1 MASCVPNFSTMKATT
16 RPMKNTATL
25 AIEIVVPVMLLE
37 IPGNPRTIASTMI
50 STMTLATSR
59 MKAGIIGVK
68 GPHVPEAALLVLE
81 SVMVYFSET
90 TVLW

>member
-1 MASCVPNFSTMKATT
+1 
-16 RPMKNTATL
+16 
-25 AIEIVVPVMLLE
+25 LLE

-50 STMTLATSR
+50 STTTLATSR

-81 SVMVYFSET
+81 SVMVYFSENS
-90 TVLW
+90 VLWQAHFALMKPPRRDRGNSSRHSNECSDRTLQ